1 MTALDDELR
10 HVIRDAMSDSI
21 DEKGT
26 IHFDVAS
33 ENILAA
39 IRKVVQLKR
48 LPPPAEAEV
57 FTRLL
62 ASLAVDDP
70 YTLISPIERS
80 QFPLSEPMVTQN
92 WAVLGRITDEINE
105 NVRTYGRTV

>member
-80 QFPLSEPMVTQN
+80 HRNLRRCQCSGCAQCPRCSMV
-92 WAVLGRITDEINE
+92 G
-105 NVRTYGRTV
+105 